1 MFFAGSSKLSS
12 SQKRNRN
19 AVVEEIK
26 SPKEN
31 KTKRLKMMS
40 NKEKAEIAERDA
52 LGEIV
57 F

>member
-1 MFFAGSSKLSS
+1 MFFAGSSKHSS

-19 AVVEEIK
+19 AAVEEIK